1 MVVSTILLFCGFTIF
16 LSLWVF
22 GFVLGSEGR
31 PFEEGFITKLKF
43 VTREP
48 QFESHLAI

>member
-31 PFEEGFITKLKF
+31 PFEEGFTTKLKF